1 MASTASASF
10 DNSPRI
16 CFATRLDSAAE
27 KQFSKL
33 GKSAQRDIE
42 KYIAK
47 NLESTE
53 DPRRFGKPYLS
64 VRGAWRYRVG
74 DYRLVCLIQNQQL
87 IVLVVKV
94 GHRRELYD

>member
-1 MASTASASF
+1 VKWRVFF
-10 DNSPRI
+10 DP
-16 CFATRLDSAAE
+16 AAE

-47 NLESTE
+47 NLESAE

-64 VRGAWRYRVG
+64 IKGA
-74 DYRLVCLIQNQQL
+74 
-87 IVLVVKV
+87 
-94 GHRRELYD
+94 

>member
-1 MASTASASF
+1 VTWQVFF
-10 DNSPRI
+10 DP
-16 CFATRLDSAAE
+16 AAE

-47 NLESTE
+47 HLESVD

-64 VRGAWRYRVG
+64 IKGAWRYRVG
-74 DYRLVCLIQNQQL
+74 DYRMVCLIQNEKL
-87 IVLVVKV
+87 IVLVLKV
-94 GHRRELYD
+94 GHRRDVYD

>member
-1 MASTASASF
+1 MKWQVFF
-10 DNSPRI
+10 DP
-16 CFATRLDSAAE
+16 AAE

-47 NLESTE
+47 KLESVE

-64 VRGAWRYRVG
+64 IKGAWRYRVG
-74 DYRLVCLIQNQQL
+74 DYRMVYLVRNEKLV
-87 IVLVVKV
+87 VLVVKI
-94 GHRRELYD
+94 GHRRDIYD

>member
-1 MASTASASF
+1 VKWQVFF
-10 DNSPRI
+10 DP
-16 CFATRLDSAAE
+16 TAE

-47 NLESTE
+47 NLESDE

-64 VRGAWRYRVG
+64 IKGAWRYRVA
-74 DYRLVCLIQNQQL
+74 DYRLVCLIQNEKL
-87 IVLVVKV
+87 TVLVVKV
-94 GHRRELYD
+94 GHRRDVYD